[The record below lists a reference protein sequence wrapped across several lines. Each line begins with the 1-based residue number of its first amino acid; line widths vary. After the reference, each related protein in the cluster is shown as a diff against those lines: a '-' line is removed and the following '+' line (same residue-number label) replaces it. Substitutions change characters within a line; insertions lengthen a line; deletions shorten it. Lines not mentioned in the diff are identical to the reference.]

1 MKLLTKISA
10 VLLAAMMAFSFCSC
24 SNDAAGEGTTFL
36 ALGEEFFFNGKN

>member
-24 SNDAAGEGTTFL
+24 SNDAGEGTTFL
-36 ALGEEFFFNGKN
+36 ALGKEFF